1 MSVIIRY
8 VYFWVIDKDG
18 KISVNV
24 SMKELEFDIFFLDD
38 LVLIFLKGGVVDIFI
53 LKDLVLKILKF
64 LFVDDEEEYEDWFF
78 VVFYEEEL
86 LMIEEE

>member
-38 LVLIFLKGGVVDIFI
+38 LVLIFLKGGVVDVFV
-53 LKDLVLKILKF
+53 LKDLVLKILIF
-64 LFVDDEEEYEDWFF
+64 LFVDDKEEYEDWFF